1 MSRQTFQARHI
12 SPAARIEITI
22 QGVYAREGTG
32 CIMKQNIQWGRLF
45 RRGLALFMA
54 TVAVWLLI
62 TAAGMGA
69 ATGAIRAL
77 GTDPDFITAAL
88 TAELGPL
95 PGGSHTLLDPWGR
108 LAVGQ
113 SAYLLGGEDA
123 VAAQLA
129 ARPDPT
135 AAPTPA
141 GDSPSL
147 LDDGDGDNAEALPE
161 TTTAPSDIVAQTL
174 GPKANAGYVSADG
187 VYVANRSKQ
196 KLDIA
201 AVAAAPVEITLPE
214 EGPQILIMH
223 SHACEAYTPDGED
236 VYIPSDASRTL
247 DTNYNVVR
255 IGNEMKAVF
264 EEMGL
269 SVIHD
274 ESLYDYPSYNAA
286 YTNARAGI
294 EKYLEEYPSIQ
305 IVLDIHR
312 DALIGTDG
320 TVYKAVTTI
329 DGQPTA
335 QVMLVVGSDDKGG
348 HPEWR
353 KNLALAF
360 RLEKTMNLLYPTLA
374 RPITLRSSHYNQYFT
389 TGSLLVEVGCHGN
402 TLQEAINGGRLFARA
417 AGAVLLGLEE

>member
-1 MSRQTFQARHI
+1 MMRQR
-12 SPAARIEITI
+12 
-22 QGVYAREGTG
+22 
-32 CIMKQNIQWGRLF
+32 IQWGRLF

-54 TVAVWLLI
+54 TVAVWMLI

-69 ATGAIRAL
+69 ATGAIQAL

-95 PGGSHTLLDPWGR
+95 SVSSQGLLDPWGR

-113 SAYLLGGEDA
+113 SVYLLGGQDSVE
-123 VAAQLA
+123 AQLA
-129 ARPDPT
+129 AQPTPT
-135 AAPTPA
+135 AAPAPA
-141 GDSPSL
+141 GDSPGL
-147 LDDGDGDNAEALPE
+147 PDVADEDDEEDLPQ

-174 GPKANAGYVSADG
+174 GPKANAGYVCADG
-187 VYVANRSKQ
+187 VYIANRSKQ
-196 KLDIA
+196 ELDIA
-201 AVAAAPVEITLPE
+201 AIAAAPVEITLPE

-223 SHACEAYTPDGED
+223 SHACEAYTPDGDD

-305 IVLDIHR
+305 IILDVHR
-312 DALIGTDG
+312 DALIGADG

-335 QVMLVVGSDDKGG
+335 QVMLVMGTDDKGG
-348 HPEWR
+348 HPNWR
-353 KNLALAF
+353 QNLALAF
-360 RLEKTMNLLYPTLA
+360 RLERTMNLLYPTLA
-374 RPITLRSSHYNQYFT
+374 RPITLRSSNYNQYFSA
-389 TGSLLVEVGCHGN
+389 GSLLVEVGCHGN

-417 AGAVLLGLEE
+417 AGAVLLGLDGK

>member
-1 MSRQTFQARHI
+1 MMRQR
-12 SPAARIEITI
+12 
-22 QGVYAREGTG
+22 
-32 CIMKQNIQWGRLF
+32 IQWGRLF

-54 TVAVWLLI
+54 TVAVWMLI

-69 ATGAIRAL
+69 ATGAIQAL

-95 PGGSHTLLDPWGR
+95 SVSSQDLLDPWGR

-113 SAYLLGGEDA
+113 SVYLLGGQDSVE
-123 VAAQLA
+123 AQLA
-129 ARPDPT
+129 AQPTPT
-135 AAPTPA
+135 AAPAPA
-141 GDSPSL
+141 GDSPGL
-147 LDDGDGDNAEALPE
+147 PDVADEDDEEDLPQ

-174 GPKANAGYVSADG
+174 GPKANAGYVCADG
-187 VYVANRSKQ
+187 VYIANRSKQ
-196 KLDIA
+196 ELDIA
-201 AVAAAPVEITLPE
+201 AIAAAPVEITLPE

-223 SHACEAYTPDGED
+223 SHACEAYTPDGDD

-305 IVLDIHR
+305 IILDVHR
-312 DALIGTDG
+312 DALIGADG

-335 QVMLVVGSDDKGG
+335 QVMLVMGTDDKGG
-348 HPEWR
+348 HPNWR
-353 KNLALAF
+353 QNLALAF
-360 RLEKTMNLLYPTLA
+360 RLERTMNLLYPTLA
-374 RPITLRSSHYNQYFT
+374 RPITLRSSNYNQYFS

-417 AGAVLLGLEE
+417 AGAVLLGLDGK